1 MNPNKKLL
9 RFLKQFFTQTPD
21 HRHPDDDAV
30 LSTPDF
36 YRLLDNER
44 FRADRL
50 GNPFSLIIIPL
61 PNELQSAQE
70 LHALTS
76 LIHAKTRIIDELGW
90 FAPGTLGLYLF
101 NTPYQGAEILIERI
115 RKEVSHPELFDEA
128 QIMVY
133 PDTRLRSVEEEKAEA
148 SEGKTGAEQ
157 RRQERLDLDLDAS
170 IELTTSDGGE
180 TQRINTSMRDLS
192 AGGAYLMTDT
202 PLEPNTEIKLEIRL
216 PQSSDNSSPQ
226 DVSLST
232 IGRVV
237 RTDDGGIAVQFK
249 KPDNAAEAEKPAAH

>member
-1 MNPNKKLL
+1 MKSNKKLV
-9 RFLKQFFTQTPD
+9 RFLKQFFTQTPEY
-21 HRHPDDDAV
+21 RHPDDDAV

-61 PNELQSAQE
+61 PSEQQAPE
-70 LHALTS
+70 KVRELTS

-101 NTPYQGAEILIERI
+101 NTPYQGAEILIDRI
-115 RKEVSHPELFDEA
+115 KDDLDAPELLDES

-133 PDTRLRSVEEEKAEA
+133 PDTRLRSTEQESDELVHQA
-148 SEGKTGAEQ
+148 GREQ
-157 RRQERLDLDLDAS
+157 RRQERLDLDLAAN
-170 IELTTSDGGE
+170 IELTPTDGGE
-180 TQRINTSMRDLS
+180 AQRITTNVSDLS

-216 PQSSDNSSPQ
+216 PQDDDANGTQ

-232 IGRVV
+232 VGRVV

-249 KPDNAAEAEKPAAH
+249 KPEDNEAGASAAH